1 MVGILFGQR
10 LVKDVKMH
18 IELCVKCH
26 MCSKLLPSM
35 NLYSILCV
43 CQCEVIKFIGNGP
56 KFLENFPIFLA
67 FFFSIFYIFRKPA
80 CAAAHVAPLLE
91 MAPEGEGVIP
101 SSPCKDDEA
110 ATAPFSNWPSL
121 FTRLSWD
128 ARIGILSKQHRPVH
142 PKQQNSFR
150 TLLFITC

>member
-67 FFFSIFYIFRKPA
+67 FFSVFSTFLGNRLARLHTLHHCSKWHRKGKVLSQVRHAKTTKLPP
-80 CAAAHVAPLLE
+80 PLSRTGLL
-91 MAPEGEGVIP
+91 
-101 SSPCKDDEA
+101 SSLA
-110 ATAPFSNWPSL
+110 
-121 FTRLSWD
+121 
-128 ARIGILSKQHRPVH
+128 
-142 PKQQNSFR
+142 
-150 TLLFITC
+150 

>member
-43 CQCEVIKFIGNGP
+43 CQCEVIKFIRKGMP
-56 KFLENFPIFLA
+56 KFLD
-67 FFFSIFYIFRKPA
+67 FFQNFSIFVLVFSTFLGNKIKLKFLVDFSTKSTCFPYKPI
-80 CAAAHVAPLLE
+80 
-91 MAPEGEGVIP
+91 GV
-101 SSPCKDDEA
+101 
-110 ATAPFSNWPSL
+110 F
-121 FTRLSWD
+121 
-128 ARIGILSKQHRPVH
+128 
-142 PKQQNSFR
+142 
-150 TLLFITC
+150 TLLALPIADRNFKVSI

>member
-67 FFFSIFYIFRKPA
+67 FFFQYFLHF
-80 CAAAHVAPLLE
+80 
-91 MAPEGEGVIP
+91 
-101 SSPCKDDEA
+101 
-110 ATAPFSNWPSL
+110 
-121 FTRLSWD
+121 
-128 ARIGILSKQHRPVH
+128 
-142 PKQQNSFR
+142 
-150 TLLFITC
+150 